1 MEKHM
6 NVLLPLYAR
15 AKNTSV
21 SKLPTYKSTP
31 LR

>member
-1 MEKHM
+1 M

-15 AKNTSV
+15 AKGTSV
-21 SKLPTYKSTP
+21 DRLPPYRTNVA